1 MHFTIGMTFNPHAA
15 LKWILGAYNKLK
27 YIVILDATT
36 KYRDMYFVEWAE
48 KPAAHD
54 MIRNYMIRNLSAEYL
69 ISTVEWVLVSR
80 SRTRTDSSPPPPPP
94 LPAEFP

>member
-1 MHFTIGMTFNPHAA
+1 MLITNFT
-15 LKWILGAYNKLK
+15 K

-54 MIRNYMIRNLSAEYL
+54 M
-69 ISTVEWVLVSR
+69 VKKFVSGIPNTHCGMGLR
-80 SRTRTDSSPPPPPP
+80 P
-94 LPAEFP
+94 

>member
-15 LKWILGAYNKLK
+15 LRWILGAYNKLKK

-54 MIRNYMIRNLSAEYL
+54 M
-69 ISTVEWVLVSR
+69 VKKFVSGIPNTHCGMGH
-80 SRTRTDSSPPPPPP
+80 S
-94 LPAEFP
+94 

>member
-1 MHFTIGMTFNPHAA
+1 MLITTF
-15 LKWILGAYNKLK
+15 KK

-54 MIRNYMIRNLSAEYL
+54 M
-69 ISTVEWVLVSR
+69 VKKFVSGIPNTHCGMGLN
-80 SRTRTDSSPPPPPP
+80 S
-94 LPAEFP
+94 

>member
-1 MHFTIGMTFNPHAA
+1 MLITNF
-15 LKWILGAYNKLK
+15 KK

-54 MIRNYMIRNLSAEYL
+54 MVKKFVSGIPNTHCGMGLSL
-69 ISTVEWVLVSR
+69 LVSR
-80 SRTRTDSSPPPPPP
+80 SRTRTDSSPPPPSSR
-94 LPAEFP
+94 